1 MTSNN
6 ISIILD
12 TTLTKTE
19 TDYDINNIEKECK
32 LPNQGNSLSLQQLKE
47 ISTFMKK
54 SICRIDFNDLK
65 GTGFLCKIKIS
76 HSKSINTLIT
86 CNHVIDGDRT
96 KIGDTINI
104 SFNNEKLKCRITI
117 NESTYVY
124 TNQKDDITIIEI
136 TGFMCKNYFLCFCC
150 KILFLKI
157 SVENPKQIV
166 EDKDKDII
174 VFHYE
179 GGKEVKCSKGKL
191 NNKLN
196 NNKIPDHIIHCCIT
210 QKGSSGSPILQLED
224 YKVIGIHIGENK
236 KEKEKSNIG
245 TFIKKPIDDFIKQ
258 YKEDHINDSLKS
270 KKKNNFEIFITPI
283 DILIY
288 FIIIISVVAAI
299 ILIVVFATKSKDDDK
314 PGQEYIDE
322 NNSITILYKKQVG
335 KFGSITIFGD
345 NFVESNAFSC
355 KIYYNGKKYSL
366 RNTFPIS
373 DMNENDSLLKIQL
386 TEINNIISIRGMFKG
401 CNALISLPDIT
412 KIKTTNITDMSE
424 MFHGCKSLSNL
435 PPSFNW
441 NTEKVVNM
449 SFIFYECESLTS
461 LPDISNWKTN
471 NVKDFRGMFFGCKL
485 LKTLPDISKWSTNK
499 INNINRMFS
508 SCSSIASIPD
518 ISNWDISNVVDMSD
532 IFSGCNQLSS
542 LPDISKWKTDKV
554 ENMEGMLYECQSLQ
568 SLPDI
573 SKWNVSK
580 VTNMKAMFYI
590 CKSLVSLPDISK
602 WDVSKVTNMKAMFY
616 GCVSLQSFPD
626 ISNWNIT
633 NNSNINTEDMFSGC
647 NFDNPLNSLKSINY
661 SYL

>member
-1 MTSNN
+1 M
-6 ISIILD
+6 
-12 TTLTKTE
+12 
-19 TDYDINNIEKECK
+19 
-32 LPNQGNSLSLQQLKE
+32 
-47 ISTFMKK
+47 
-54 SICRIDFNDLK
+54 
-65 GTGFLCKIKIS
+65 
-76 HSKSINTLIT
+76 
-86 CNHVIDGDRT
+86 
-96 KIGDTINI
+96 
-104 SFNNEKLKCRITI
+104 
-117 NESTYVY
+117 
-124 TNQKDDITIIEI
+124 
-136 TGFMCKNYFLCFCC
+136 
-150 KILFLKI
+150 KI
-157 SVENPKQIV
+157 SVENPKQII

-191 NNKLN
+191 NN
-196 NNKIPDHIIHCCIT
+196 NKISDYIFHCCTT

-224 YKVIGIHIGENK
+224 YKVIGIHVGED
-236 KEKEKSNIG
+236 KEEKSNMG
-245 TFIKKPIDDFIKQ
+245 TFIKKPIEDFIKQ
-258 YKEDHINDSLKS
+258 YKEDPINDSLKN
-270 KKKNNFEIFITPI
+270 KKKNNFEIFITSI

-299 ILIVVFATKSKDDDK
+299 ILIIVFATKSKDDDK

-386 TEINNIISIRGMFKG
+386 TEINNIISIKGMFKG
-401 CNALISLPDIT
+401 CNALISLPDIS

-461 LPDISNWKTN
+461 LLDISNWKTN
-471 NVKDFRGMFFGCKL
+471 NVKYFRGMFFGCKL

-532 IFSGCNQLSS
+532 IFSRCNQLSS

-568 SLPDI
+568 
-573 SKWNVSK
+573 
-580 VTNMKAMFYI
+580 
-590 CKSLVSLPDISK
+590 
-602 WDVSKVTNMKAMFY
+602 
-616 GCVSLQSFPD
+616 
-626 ISNWNIT
+626 
-633 NNSNINTEDMFSGC
+633 
-647 NFDNPLNSLKSINY
+647 
-661 SYL
+661 